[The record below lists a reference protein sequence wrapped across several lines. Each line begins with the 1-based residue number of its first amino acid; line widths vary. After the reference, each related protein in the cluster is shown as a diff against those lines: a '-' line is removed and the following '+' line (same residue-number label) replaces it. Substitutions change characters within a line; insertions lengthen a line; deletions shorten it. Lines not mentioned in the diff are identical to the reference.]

1 MPKFSVDMFWMVLAL
16 FLIQVNEHK
25 RNIHHLK
32 NQNEQPELSYHA
44 ADKYLKDALL
54 HHASSAPA

>member
-1 MPKFSVDMFWMVLAL
+1 MFWMVLAF